1 MEKGR
6 IPAQDSQQYP
16 NWHLPEVGSGHR
28 VAAGR
33 DPADEIVARH
43 LTARDLE
50 AITQQAHE
58 EGFASG
64 REEGHQTG
72 YADGLA
78 SGLAAGRAAAKTE
91 LTNQVTQLQ
100 QVMAALLEPTQTQAV
115 AIEQALSQLAVDIAH
130 AVLRREP
137 ALAALDLLPLVRSAV
152 RELPVGSRN
161 ITVLLNPVELEL
173 MRACNEWPATW
184 QMQADSRIEA
194 GGCRVHSERSVVDYT
209 IGLRFR
215 QVAERILA
223 DHAQTD
229 APEPGLLMESFDE

>member
-6 IPAQDSQQYP
+6 IPAQDSQQFP
-16 NWHLPEVGSGHR
+16 SWSLPEVISGHR
-28 VAAGR
+28 VASAK
-33 DPADEIVARH
+33 DPKDEIVARH

-58 EGFASG
+58 EGFAHG
-64 REEGHQTG
+64 REEGQQTG
-72 YADGLA
+72 YAE
-78 SGLAAGRAAAKTE
+78 GLAAGRVASKTE
-91 LTNQVTQLQ
+91 LAAQLSHLQ
-100 QVMAALLEPTQTQAV
+100 QVMAALLEPTQNQAA
-115 AIEQALSQLAVDIAH
+115 AIEQALSQLACDIAH

-137 ALAALDLLPLVRSAV
+137 ALAALELLPLVRSAV

-161 ITVLLNPVELEL
+161 ITVLLNPAELEL
-173 MRACNEWPATW
+173 MRACSEWPATW

-194 GGCRVHSERSVVDYT
+194 GGCRVHCERSVVDYT

-223 DHAQTD
+223 DQAQTD
-229 APEPGLLMESFDE
+229 APEPGLLMEPFDE

>member
-16 NWHLPEVGSGHR
+16 NWQPPEVGSGHR

-50 AITQQAHE
+50 TITQQAHE
-58 EGFASG
+58 ECFGHG
-64 REEGHQTG
+64 REEGHQAG

-78 SGLAAGRAAAKTE
+78 AGRVAAKTE
-91 LTNQVTQLQ
+91 LTTQMAQLR
-100 QVMAALLEPTQTQAV
+100 QVMTSLLEPTQAQAA

-137 ALAALDLLPLVRSAV
+137 ALAAIDLLPLVRSAV

-161 ITVLLNPVELEL
+161 ICVLLNPAELEL
-173 MRACNEWPATW
+173 MRACAEWPAAW

-194 GGCRVHSERSVVDYT
+194 GGCRVHSASSVVDYT

-223 DHAQTD
+223 DHAQTE
-229 APEPGLLMESFDE
+229 APEPGLLMEPFDE